1 MNRKTSKYTS
11 PRAGFFTVLAIL
23 GAMALAPSV
32 AQAAVAL
39 DAVPNISPG
48 TGGTVAVGTQAPAD
62 VTVTAKFTQT
72 NVNDTIALDQI
83 RFVGACKRSADFP
96 IADPCGPNFDP
107 DVFSTS
113 ATGIGAGACA
123 GVTFTIG
130 PPNANGAQL
139 LTPSQTVTLQN
150 GSQCRID
157 FTVNVLKLP
166 FDVQPN
172 VPGVQTFNLAS
183 AIGTITQGV
192 QPGLSGGGLGT
203 APVTVLPAGA
213 VPPPVTPPPPT
224 NPPKPKNPKN
234 PDSPKDK
241 KGNATLK
248 VSGSGPCAGHSFD
261 VTVNGKRIDSVKF
274 YVDGKL
280 IATDSR
286 KAFSTKINTR
296 KFKVGSHKITIKVKF
311 AKGSKP
317 ATKTLTDRFFRC
329 DKPEAPFTGRR

>member
-1 MNRKTSKYTS
+1 MNRKTSKYMS

-23 GAMALAPSV
+23 GALALTPSV
-32 AQAAVAL
+32 AQAGVNLAASSE
-39 DAVPNISPG
+39 ISPG
-48 TGGTVAVGTQAPAD
+48 TGGVVTVGTQAPAYVALD
-62 VTVTAKFTQT
+62 TNFTGGE
-72 NVNDTIALDQI
+72 VNDTMTLDQV
-83 RFVGACKRSADFP
+83 RFVAACKVTANP
-96 IADPCGPNFDP
+96 TIADPCGPNFDP
-107 DVFSTS
+107 GVFSTS

-130 PPNANGAQL
+130 PPDPVNGAQL
-139 LTPSQTVTLQN
+139 LTPSQAVTLQN
-150 GSQCRID
+150 GSHCQID

-172 VPGVQTFNLAS
+172 VPGVQTYNVAS
-183 AIGTITQGV
+183 GIGTITQGNV
-192 QPGLSGGGLGT
+192 GTPGGGTGT
-203 APVTVLPAGA
+203 SIINVLPAAA
-213 VPPPVTPPPPT
+213 VPPPVTPP

-234 PDSPKDK
+234 PKSPKDK

-248 VSGSGPCAGHSFD
+248 VSGSGPCAGHSLD

-280 IATDSR
+280 ISTDSK

-296 KFKVGSHKITIKVKF
+296 KFEVGSHKITIKVKF